1 MRIEIVLLDT
11 IRSGNFTTFVHISFI
26 KHLTLSVVVENVS
39 SGRVH
44 KVTTFISR
52 VSILIL
58 DVTFIVLENDNVT
71 LVIPVEVS
79 KNITLIEVSLV
90 HERRNENGLRLISK
104 VFKSTRLNERNVLSR
119 TNISWLF

>member
-1 MRIEIVLLDT
+1 
-11 IRSGNFTTFVHISFI
+11 
-26 KHLTLSVVVENVS
+26 VVVENVS

-104 VFKSTRLNERNVLSR
+104 VFKSARLNERNVLSR

>member
-11 IRSGNFTTFVHISFI
+11 IRSGNFTAFVHISFI

-90 HERRNENGLRLISK
+90 HERRNENRLRLISK

>member
-11 IRSGNFTTFVHISFI
+11 IRSGNFTTSVHISFI

-79 KNITLIEVSLV
+79 KDITLIEVSLV
-90 HERRNENGLRLISK
+90 HERRNENRLRLISK
-104 VFKSTRLNERNVLSR
+104 VFKSTRLYERNVLSR